1 LTADGAGAGS
11 AAAEKHLLR
20 WTWGLA
26 AEQAGTST
34 AAATDLDTVLY
45 DLDDRAALKA
55 KAPAALRKAIF
66 NLQGLLLSLRFARCN
81 TTLPAYQIYSI

>member
-34 AAATDLDTVLY
+34 AAATDLETVLY

-66 NLQGLLLSLRFARCN
+66 KLARLTAQPSLCK
-81 TTLPAYQIYSI
+81 TQHYPAYQIFSI

>member
-11 AAAEKHLLR
+11 AAAEKHLLK

-34 AAATDLDTVLY
+34 AAATDLETVLY

-66 NLQGLLLSLRFARCN
+66 KLIAQPSLCKMQHCLHTRF
-81 TTLPAYQIYSI
+81 TSI